1 VYTACVPMYTHFGR
15 AGTLMNTGDMSSQ
28 ARCYAGGRSF
38 LYRCRSRQAPQTV
51 AGSRPPTLPARC
63 RTSVCVCVCVCVYV
77 PCMRMFVRKCMHT
90 QALLYIN
97 RNTIKPTIYVCKC
110 KYMRVYEDKHR
121 SDNIHKFYHQL
132 IPSDRFADIHI
143 PFSSF
148 SNT

>member
-1 VYTACVPMYTHFGR
+1 MLAEEVSYIVVVVGKHR
-15 AGTLMNTGDMSSQ
+15 RQWQ
-28 ARCYAGGRSF
+28 AVVHP
-38 LYRCRSRQAPQTV
+38 LYQPV
-51 AGSRPPTLPARC
+51 VEL
-63 RTSVCVCVCVCVYV
+63 VCVCVCVCVYV

>member
-1 VYTACVPMYTHFGR
+1 MYTHFGR

-110 KYMRVYEDKHR
+110 KYTCIICICICIICIYACMHVCMYIYVY
-121 SDNIHKFYHQL
+121 
-132 IPSDRFADIHI
+132 IHI
-143 PFSSF
+143 HTYMLSRIDGVHI
-148 SNT
+148 